1 MNIVAFLVD
10 LALAERDSKN
20 AVVSVFVG
28 GTYFVGH
35 ALSTKTAETGDK
47 NCGDFHCMQMSLVMS
62 MQYIFSDDWND
73 ACKFGNDVILLEWRP
88 LIFMYG
94 SYAWH
99 VGILKRKYPQ
109 VG

>member
-10 LALAERDSKN
+10 LALAKRDSKN

-35 ALSTKTAETGDK
+35 AFPTKTAETGDK

-62 MQYIFSDDWND
+62 MQYIFGDDWND